1 MTGNNNDTGG
11 PIDEKSNQW
20 FGASVSS
27 SGEDG
32 VIVVS
37 DGICFCFKTML
48 AESDRAHCPSQC
60 KCRVADAQIIAKLR
74 EIYFLNFLRYFT
86 IFIKFILSP
95 GRLIEAR
102 SNIKV
107 QPWHC

>member
-1 MTGNNNDTGG
+1 MIFICRCDVIPFDMTGNNNDTGG

-37 DGICFCFKTML
+37 DGISSFCWRSYPRLMAPSARLPVSVGWVTFKL
-48 AESDRAHCPSQC
+48 LQSR
-60 KCRVADAQIIAKLR
+60 K
-74 EIYFLNFLRYFT
+74 
-86 IFIKFILSP
+86 KFIF
-95 GRLIEAR
+95 
-102 SNIKV
+102 
-107 QPWHC
+107 

>member
-37 DGICFCFKTML
+37 DHQGFCSINNVSL
-48 AESDRAHCPSQC
+48 EWLYPLPLSPSLSLC
-60 KCRVADAQIIAKLR
+60 NYRVADTQIIASP
-74 EIYFLNFLRYFT
+74 E
-86 IFIKFILSP
+86 KFIF
-95 GRLIEAR
+95 
-102 SNIKV
+102 
-107 QPWHC
+107 